1 MKVKFVAIAAL
12 GKNREIGLNG
22 ELPWDIP
29 EEYESYKK
37 RVKGQYV
44 LIGRKNFE
52 QNDSDVEG
60 AMPLVLTRH
69 PYSHPNALVFSSLE
83 GVIEYA
89 EEMEIEKVFVVGGG
103 EIYKL
108 TLPYLSEFYCSI
120 VDYEGPADTYF
131 PEYMFYEWEMLEQE
145 VHDKWTMYHMKKKPD
160 FLSSISGAQ

>member
-1 MKVKFVAIAAL
+1 MKVKFIAIAAL

-22 ELPWDIP
+22 QLPWDIP

-60 AMPLVLTRH
+60 AMPLVLTRQ
-69 PYSHPNALVFSSLE
+69 PYSHPNALVVSSLE
-83 GVIEYA
+83 GVSEYA
-89 EEMEIEKVFVVGGG
+89 EEMEIENIYVVGGG

-108 TLPYLSEFYCSI
+108 TLPYLSEFYCSV

-131 PEYMFYEWEMLEQE
+131 PEYMSYEWEMLEQD

-160 FLSSISGAQ
+160 FLGPAGSQ